1 MILGVSPDTV
11 EDEAKFIKKFNLPFT
26 LLADED
32 HKVSELYGVW
42 ADKKLFGH
50 EYKGIIR
57 TTFIIDQE
65 GRIDSVFEKV
75 NPEGHSKQV
84 LEKLEG

>member
-1 MILGVSPDTV
+1 M
-11 EDEAKFIKKFNLPFT
+11 EDEAKFIKKYNLPFT
-26 LLADED
+26 LLADAD

-42 ADKKLFGH
+42 VDKKLFGH
-50 EYKGIIR
+50 EYMGITR

-75 NPEGHSKQV
+75 NPEGHSKSV
-84 LEKLEG
+84 LETLDR